1 VIYDAIVIGAGT
13 AGLSAAV
20 RLAEAD
26 ARVLVLAKGVG
37 STHLAP
43 GTLDVLGYA
52 PQRVEEPA
60 RALPAFTS
68 ANPGHPYALLPP
80 DELRDAVEWFR
91 TRFDGGS
98 LDPYGYVGD
107 LEQNLLLP
115 TAVGAARPSAVVPE
129 TMAGGDLRGGGRF
142 CIVGLHALRDFYAG
156 YLADNLGRAAPGVS
170 ARAIELDVPVE
181 GRVEA
186 NSLGYARAFDD
197 AAFRAAVAAELVP
210 RLEGEERVGVPAV
223 LGLSHPHDAWSDLEQ
238 RLGRRV
244 FEIPTLPPSAPGM
257 RLFQT
262 LRDRLRRAGG
272 RIIIGS
278 EVGGAERTGDRV
290 DALRARVA
298 GRETVYTADWFVLA
312 TGGFASGGLELGS
325 DWRAREA
332 VLGLPVAGV
341 PLPGEQRFAA
351 DYFDPHPMSAAGLP
365 VDAQLRPLNDGG
377 ERVLGNVLVAGASLA
392 GAVPW
397 QEKSG
402 EGISVATGYRAA
414 GLILEEV
421 GVTRPRDLTGAK
433 A

>member
-1 VIYDAIVIGAGT
+1 MNYDVIVIGAGT

-52 PQRVEEPA
+52 PERVESPA
-60 RALPAFTS
+60 RALTEFTS

-80 DELRDAVEWFR
+80 DELGDAVEWFR

-98 LDPYGYVGD
+98 LDPYGYVGN
-107 LEQNLLLP
+107 LGENLLLP

-129 TMAGGDLRGGGRF
+129 TMAGGDLRRGGRF
-142 CIVGLHALRDFYAG
+142 CIVGLRALRDFYAG
-156 YLADNLGRAAPGVS
+156 YLADNLGRAVPGVS

-186 NSLGYARAFDD
+186 NSMGYARAFDD
-197 AAFRAAVAAELVP
+197 AAFRAAITAELLP

-223 LGLSHPHDAWSDLEQ
+223 LGLSHPHDAWSDLER
-238 RLGRRV
+238 RLGRPV
-244 FEIPTLPPSAPGM
+244 FEIPTLPPSVPGM
-257 RLFQT
+257 RVFQT

-278 EVGGAERTGDRV
+278 EVGRAERTGDHV
-290 DALRARVA
+290 GAVRARVA
-298 GRETVYTADWFVLA
+298 ARDMVYRADWFVLA

-325 DWRAREA
+325 DWRARDA

-341 PLPGEQRFAA
+341 PSPGEQRFAPH
-351 DYFDPHPMSAAGLP
+351 YFDPQPMSAAGLS
-365 VDAQLRPLNDGG
+365 VDAQLRPLDEEG

-414 GLILEEV
+414 GLILEAV
-421 GVTRPRDLTGAK
+421 GGARPRDVTGAR

>member
-1 VIYDAIVIGAGT
+1 VNYDAIVIGAGT

-26 ARVLVLAKGVG
+26 ARVLVLAKGIG
-37 STHLAP
+37 ATHLAP
-43 GTLDVLGYA
+43 GTLDVLGYTDE
-52 PQRVEEPA
+52 RVEGPA

-68 ANPGHPYALLPP
+68 DHPGHPYALLPP
-80 DELRDAVEWFR
+80 DELRDALEWFR
-91 TRFDGGS
+91 TRFDGGT

-107 LEQNLLLP
+107 LEENLLLP
-115 TAVGAARPSAVVPE
+115 TAVGAAKPSAVVPE
-129 TMAGGDLRGGGRF
+129 TMAGGDLRHGGRF
-142 CIVGLHALRDFYAG
+142 CIVGLRALRDFYAG

-186 NSLGYARAFDD
+186 NSMAYARAFDD
-197 AAFRAAVAAELVP
+197 PGFRAAITAELLP

-223 LGLSHPHDAWSDLEQ
+223 LGLSHPHDAWSDLER
-238 RLGRRV
+238 RLGRPV

-257 RLFQT
+257 RIFQT

-272 RIIIGS
+272 RIVIGA
-278 EVGGAERTGDRV
+278 EVGSAGRTGDHV
-290 DALRARVA
+290 SAVRARVA
-298 GRETVYTADWFVLA
+298 ARDMVYSADWFVLA
-312 TGGFASGGLELGS
+312 TGGFGSGGLELGS

-341 PLPGEQRFAA
+341 PPPGEQRFARH
-351 DYFDPHPMSAAGLP
+351 YFDPQPMAAAGLP
-365 VDAQLRPLNDGG
+365 VDAQLRPLNEGG

-414 GLILEEV
+414 GLILEEA
-421 GVTRPRDLTGAK
+421 GAPRPRHVTGAR

>member
-142 CIVGLHALRDFYAG
+142 CIVGLRALRDFYAG
-156 YLADNLGRAAPGVS
+156 YLADNLGRAAAGVS

-181 GRVEA
+181 HRVEA
-186 NSLGYARAFDD
+186 NSMGYARAFDD
-197 AAFRAAVAAELVP
+197 PPFRAAIAAQLVP
-210 RLEGEERVGVPAV
+210 RLAGDERVGIPAV
-223 LGLSHPHDAWSDLEQ
+223 LGLAHPHDAWSDLER
-238 RLGRRV
+238 RLGRTV

-278 EVGGAERTGDRV
+278 EVAGAERTGDFV
-290 DALRARVA
+290 DAVRARVA
-298 GRETVYTADWFVLA
+298 ARETVYRADWFVLA

-325 DWRAREA
+325 DWRARES
-332 VLGLPVAGV
+332 VLGLPLAGV
-341 PLPGEQRFAA
+341 PLPGESRFAP
-351 DYFDPHPMSAAGLP
+351 DYFDPQPMSAAGLR
-365 VDAQLRPLNDGG
+365 VDDQLRPLNEGG
-377 ERVLGNVLVAGASLA
+377 ERVLGNLLVAGASLA

-414 GLILEEV
+414 GLILEEARA
-421 GVTRPRDLTGAK
+421 TKPRDLTGAR